1 MKRLLAIGAAV
12 ACLAAASDPAE
23 RLPDPEQEARA
34 RALFAEIRCVVCQN
48 ETIDGSE
55 AELAADLRRLVRE
68 QVRAGRSDGE
78 IRNALVSRYGEFVLF
93 RPAFSPG
100 NAVLWTAPFLL
111 LAAGA
116 GMVLLRRR
124 QAPPSPASLSPAE
137 ERELQ
142 VLLTR
147 TSEPDDRNVT

>member
-1 MKRLLAIGAAV
+1 MRRLLAIVGAI

-34 RALFAEIRCVVCQN
+34 RALFSEIRCVVCQN

-68 QVRAGRSDGE
+68 EVRAGRSDTE
-78 IRNALVSRYGEFVLF
+78 IKAALVSRYGEFVLF
-93 RPAFSPG
+93 RPPFSAG
-100 NAVLWTAPFLL
+100 NALLWTAPFLL

-116 GMVLLRRR
+116 GVVLLRRR
-124 QAPPSPASLSPAE
+124 RASPAPTPLSPAE
-137 ERELQ
+137 EQELQ
-142 VLLTR
+142 VLLAR
-147 TSEPDDRNVT
+147 GAEPDDRNVT

>member
-1 MKRLLAIGAAV
+1 MKRLLAIAAAA

-34 RALFAEIRCVVCQN
+34 RALFREIRCVVCQN

-55 AELAADLRRLVRE
+55 ADLAGDLRRLVRE
-68 QVRAGRSDGE
+68 EVRSGRSDAE
-78 IRNALVSRYGEFVLF
+78 IKAALVSRYGEFVLF
-93 RPAFSPG
+93 RPSFSPG

-116 GMVLLRRR
+116 GVVLLRRR
-124 QAPPSPASLSPAE
+124 QAPPASAPLSPAE
-137 ERELQ
+137 EQELQ
-142 VLLTR
+142 VLLAR
-147 TSEPDDRNVT
+147 GAEPDDRNVT